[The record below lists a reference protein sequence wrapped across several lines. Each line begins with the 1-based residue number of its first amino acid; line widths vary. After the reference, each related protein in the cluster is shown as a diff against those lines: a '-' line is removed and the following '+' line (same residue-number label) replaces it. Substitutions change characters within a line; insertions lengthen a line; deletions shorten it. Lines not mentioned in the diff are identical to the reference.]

1 MSKAE
6 KKTPA
11 SALKMRADELTEN
24 GITTRESYR
33 EALPLLFTMRRA
45 AVSLKAFAKAL
56 ETSADALS
64 EGAAAYA
71 KDHVT
76 ALDEPL
82 HDVAKG
88 KVSGSVEID
97 GNVYTLTLT
106 DGPIKRVN
114 GDNMTKDFLEGLPKD
129 WTKTRPELDVT
140 AINRLGVG
148 EEALFRHGLIRQE
161 KRMWTMKTAAEGIVA
176 NET

>member
-1 MSKAE
+1 M
-6 KKTPA
+6 
-11 SALKMRADELTEN
+11 
-24 GITTRESYR
+24 
-33 EALPLLFTMRRA
+33 
-45 AVSLKAFAKAL
+45 
-56 ETSADALS
+56 TSRC
-64 EGAAAYA
+64 
-71 KDHVT
+71 
-76 ALDEPL
+76 
-82 HDVAKG
+82 
-88 KVSGSVEID
+88 SGSVEID

-129 WTKTRPELDVT
+129 WTKTKPELDVT

-148 EEALFRHGLIRQE
+148 EEALFKHGLIRQE

>member
-129 WTKTRPELDVT
+129 WTKTKPEASPFKLLNRPS
-140 AINRLGVG
+140 AFKSG
-148 EEALFRHGLIRQE
+148 FGL
-161 KRMWTMKTAAEGIVA
+161 
-176 NET
+176 